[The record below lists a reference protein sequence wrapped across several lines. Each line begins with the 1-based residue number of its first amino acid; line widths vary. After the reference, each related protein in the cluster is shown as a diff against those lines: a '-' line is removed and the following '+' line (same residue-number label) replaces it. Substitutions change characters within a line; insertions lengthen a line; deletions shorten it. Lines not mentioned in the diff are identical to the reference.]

1 MSGQNEPSQISG
13 NIKSV
18 QGQVVE
24 QIGNLT
30 GSTEWQQSGKQTHAE
45 GEAEQKAAQAK
56 AYAEGA
62 ADRVG
67 GYKDS
72 VVGAVTGDKA
82 QQSELQ
88 RGRVA
93 KWLKLTHPTYSRWQR
108 PKRSWQGTAEGQRA
122 PVNSFPNFISTSS
135 SPTGLPQP
143 SPLLYS
149 CTMLTTTSATM

>member
-1 MSGQNEPSQISG
+1 MSGQNEPSQING
-13 NIKSV
+13 NLKSV

-88 RGRVA
+88 RDKGGKVDQA
-93 KWLKLTHPTYSRWQR
+93 YPSYLQPLATSETKLARHSRRPTSPSKFVSQLYIHR
-108 PKRSWQGTAEGQRA
+108 PHHRLVYPA
-122 PVNSFPNFISTSS
+122 PPLSFILVP
-135 SPTGLPQP
+135 
-143 SPLLYS
+143 
-149 CTMLTTTSATM
+149 C